1 MGNVNREAATIAAS
15 PTLKE
20 IGYES
25 SRPNIYASV
34 A

>member
-25 SRPNIYASV
+25 DRKSV
-34 A
+34 V